1 MALHQGLIVNSPFQ
15 AAAQED
21 VGVRVEKQD
30 DEEAARSSIGL
41 PLQFIQL
48 PLCYINS
55 HTFVP
60 LLELL
65 HCPIYGTTRIWLYH
79 HCKADCTVHLR
90 FIRMLRF

>member
-21 VGVRVEKQD
+21 GGYGLRNKTMKKQHD
-30 DEEAARSSIGL
+30 HPSDCPFSS
-41 PLQFIQL
+41 FSY